1 MLLVFFAVYR
11 FFEKTLIVP
20 FDHRGIIKEK
30 ETSLGF
36 MSPIFLFV
44 SMKGE
49 VKYSVI
55 LKKKQHQVITF

>member
-11 FFEKTLIVP
+11 FRKTLIVP

-44 SMKGE
+44 SIKGE
-49 VKYSVI
+49 GKYSVI
-55 LKKKQHQVITF
+55 LKKKQHQVVTF

>member
-11 FFEKTLIVP
+11 FRKTLIVP

-44 SMKGE
+44 SIKGE

-55 LKKKQHQVITF
+55 LKKKQHQVVTF